1 MGPSMRII
9 GAVTVAAGLGV
20 GALGAL
26 EGASAAPARPDSGV
40 RGLVRY
46 GPTCPVQRP
55 GRNCERPY
63 RATIVVRRE
72 PSSRLVTRAH
82 SGADG
87 RFTVRLRAGRYELE
101 PTNGVPFPRAS
112 AQTITVEA
120 HHFTQVTINFD
131 SGIR

>member
-1 MGPSMRII
+1 MRPSWQTI
-9 GAVTVAAGLGV
+9 GAVTLAASLSVEGL
-20 GALGAL
+20 GALG
-26 EGASAAPARPDSGV
+26 GAAAAPARPDSGV

-55 GRNCERPY
+55 GRTCERPY

-72 PSSRLVTRAH
+72 PSNRIVIRAH

-87 RFTVRLRAGRYELE
+87 RFTVRLRAGRYKLE

-112 AQTITVEA
+112 DQTITVEA
-120 HHFTQVTINFD
+120 HHFTRVTINFD